1 MEPDLPIEG
10 LHHTIY
16 GEEASH
22 PAVTLLYKY
31 GKTVVCST
39 MSLQAM
45 PVIFVRDQDGLLKL
59 PQQFWVIDNHI
70 YYP

>member
-1 MEPDLPIEG
+1 MQPDLPIEA

-31 GKTVVCST
+31 GKTVVCS
-39 MSLQAM
+39 MPLQAM
-45 PVIFVRDQDGLLKL
+45 PVIFVRDQASLLKL
-59 PQQFWVIDNHI
+59 PEQFWVIDNYI